1 LVFEVWARVEEV
13 LRDEHGGGAAV
24 GGRAALQLSERL
36 VDHRGFHDLLERVD
50 VLELRVGVALR
61 VLVVDACDFGE
72 VFGFGAEP
80 VAAIVSEKWR
90 GGEGEGRIYFSM
102 YSRPALPNIC
112 AAPGAFVNPLVAAI
126 ISPLVPVGFALSFQK
141 LCREPGFIFS
151 NPTTRIQ
158 SAPPW
163 LITFLAR

>member
-1 LVFEVWARVEEV
+1 MWARVEEI
-13 LRDEHGGGAAV
+13 LRDEHGGCAAV
-24 GGRAALQLSERL
+24 GSGAALQLGERL
-36 VDHRGFHDLLERVD
+36 ENHGRFHDLLERVD

-61 VLVVDACDFGE
+61 VLVVDTRDFGE

-80 VAAIVSEKWR
+80 VVIVGEKWR
-90 GGEGEGRIYFSM
+90 GGEGKGRIYFSM

-112 AAPGAFVNPLVAAI
+112 AAPGAFVTPLVAAI

-151 NPTTRIQ
+151 NPTTRMQ